1 MGVFANRH
9 LLVQRFPRD
18 AELSTGFYRDTSL
31 FMRYDLEGVHVDTV
45 GRFAGSED
53 YVGRGAEVTFST
65 DAPYGRRSYTAL
77 FGDHFYFGSSDSWE
91 IEVRASDGSL
101 ERLIR
106 RPIPNAPITAAEA
119 DAYHESLRERM
130 TRMSGMWRGLYE
142 QVTLPETKPAYGR
155 LLADAEGNLWVSAY
169 DDEGTWT
176 VFDAEGRLLGTMEIE
191 GDVRVVEIGGDYLLG
206 VWRDDLD
213 VERVFLYGLAKP

>member
-1 MGVFANRH
+1 MPRSDGSDLNRQ
-9 LLVQRFPRD
+9 LVQFRPHLKRMVTLRLDPRLRARLD
-18 AELSTGFYRDTSL
+18 
-31 FMRYDLEGVHVDTV
+31 
-45 GRFAGSED
+45 
-53 YVGRGAEVTFST
+53 
-65 DAPYGRRSYTAL
+65 
-77 FGDHFYFGSSDSWE
+77 
-91 IEVRASDGSL
+91 ASDGSL

-106 RPIPNAPITAAEA
+106 RPIPNPPISAAEA
-119 DAYHESLRERM
+119 NEYQESLRERM
-130 TRMSGMWRGLYE
+130 TRMSAMWRGLYE

-155 LLADAEGNLWVSAY
+155 LLADTEGNLWVSAY

-213 VERVFLYGLAKP
+213 VERVFLYGLLKP